1 MQTIR
6 IDPEFQSLIPPLA
19 LEELSQLAANIL
31 ADGCR
36 EPLVIWKG
44 HDIILDGH
52 NRYRIVQEHG
62 LPFSTVDVDLPDR
75 ESVKIWI
82 IKNQFGRRNLTNF
95 QRIELVAILKPLI
108 AEQAKER
115 QGKRM
120 DLNIISEMRE
130 SSPVKT
136 DEELAK
142 LSGVSSGVL
151 YGGMRII
158 KKGVPE
164 LQDLARDKKVSIENA
179 AEIASLPQKEQ
190 AEVIKKG
197 PEAVA
202 TRAKEIIATRK
213 AARHAVP
220 ESIRVPKDTKG
231 NPMPQATEA
240 MQFAV
245 IAISQLERVRAN
257 DPRREEAL
265 NRVKNWIDKKLQ
277 EWKGN
282 KS

>member
-6 IDPEFQSLIPPLA
+6 IDPEFQSLIPA
-19 LEELSQLAANIL
+19 LTEEEFKQLTNNIL

-36 EPLVIWKG
+36 DPLVIWKG
-44 HDIILDGH
+44 HDTILDGH
-52 NRYRIVQEHG
+52 NRYRIVKERG
-62 LPFSTVDVDLPDR
+62 LSFKTTELDLPDR

-82 IKNQFGRRNLTNF
+82 IKNQFGRRNLTVF
-95 QRIELVAILKPLI
+95 QKIELVAGLKPLI
-108 AEQAKER
+108 AEKAKEN
-115 QGKRM
+115 QGRRT
-120 DLNIISEMRE
+120 DLNISPE
-130 SSPVKT
+130 SGKSPPIDT
-136 DEELAK
+136 DEELAR
-142 LSGVSSGVL
+142 LSGLGHGTIYS
-151 YGGMRII
+151 GMRII
-158 KKGVPE
+158 KKGIPE
-164 LQDLARDKKVSIENA
+164 LQDMTRDRKVSIDNA
-179 AEIASLPQKEQ
+179 TEIATLPQEEQ
-190 AEVIKKG
+190 MEVIKKG
-197 PEAVA
+197 PEAVR
-202 TRAKEIIATRK
+202 TMAKEIKATRR
-213 AARHAVP
+213 AASHAVP